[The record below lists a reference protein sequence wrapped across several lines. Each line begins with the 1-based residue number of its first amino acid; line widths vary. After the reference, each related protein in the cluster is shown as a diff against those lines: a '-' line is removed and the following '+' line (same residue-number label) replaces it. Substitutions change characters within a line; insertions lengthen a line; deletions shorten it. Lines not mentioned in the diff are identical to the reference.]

1 VVEAKDFVG
10 ALAGAAAT
18 LAGFALVLFG
28 IVTTTDEAHG
38 IGIYGKTRA
47 LLVYG
52 MLGTFLTSLVSTI
65 ACVMWLFEVSAVR
78 HTVMTPS
85 IRPLVLYDAAWVAF
99 LVTVGV
105 LLLLLVVGLI
115 FHRNDR
121 AKSRATLSLPSFAE
135 PSRRSTGTAEAGK
148 LYGSEA

>member
-1 VVEAKDFVG
+1 MVEAKDFVG

-65 ACVMWLFEVSAVR
+65 ACVMWLFEVSSVS
-78 HTVMTPS
+78 HTVLTPS
-85 IRPLVLYDAAWVAF
+85 IRPLVLYDLAWVAF

-105 LLLLLVVGLI
+105 LLLLLVVGLL

-121 AKSRATLSLPSFAE
+121 VKSRTTSSVSSFVQTN
-135 PSRRSTGTAEAGK
+135 RRITGTAEAGK
-148 LYGSEA
+148 LSAT